1 MKAVILAGGF
11 GTRISEESQF
21 KPKPM
26 IEIGDRPILWHI
38 LKIFSSQGINEFIIC
53 CGYKSNLIKEFFNN
67 YSLYTSDITFDLNK
81 DNIEIHNKKT
91 EPWKVTLVDTGIN
104 TMTGGRLKRI
114 KKFLDNEQFFF
125 TYGDGL
131 SNINLKDLLKF
142 HKSHNLEA
150 TITAVQP
157 LGRFGALSLNNNYV
171 EGFKEKPIGD
181 GGWVNGGFF
190 VLNPSVIDR
199 IKDDQTIWEKEP
211 LESLAKDRQLK
222 AYFHKDFWHPMD
234 TLRDKIY
241 LDTLARENK
250 APWITW

>member
-131 SNINLKDLLKF
+131 SNIKLKDLLKF

-157 LGRFGALSLNNNYV
+157 PGRFGALSLNNNYV